1 MAAKSPTKPRIDG
14 SAYDILGLEP
24 GADAGAIKKAYHKIA
39 REWHPDVS
47 KHKDAKDVFAHVA
60 RAYEILTNPRQR
72 VWYDLFM
79 DNQIPFGSLERFQ
92 ELYARGVQRMGGDL
106 LARHRHSIGWAV
118 VGSLGLLVAGVRM
131 DVWRRH
137 QRHAISRVEPEL
149 EGGATTSTTE
159 WRPAYAVGGLLG
171 SFGSGMS
178 VVASGAAGG
187 AGARLGVAAA
197 LAGALAGRVA
207 LPWVDASVRGLRNL
221 KSAASHWLVAH
232 SRPLSE
238 LLSAAAAVVIVRRMH
253 PAMTLA
259 ESHLRAAR
267 AGALGAVTG
276 HAIGRVATRTEEV
289 EAAMVTPACRD
300 QAG

>member
-118 VGSLGLLVAGVRM
+118 VGSLGLLVASVRM
-131 DVWRRH
+131 AVWRRH

-159 WRPAYAVGGLLG
+159 WRPAYAVAGCLAPSEAACRSSRAARRAARAHGL
-171 SFGSGMS
+171 
-178 VVASGAAGG
+178 
-187 AGARLGVAAA
+187 RAAA
-197 LAGALAGRVA
+197 LAGALAGRGSPVG
-207 LPWVDASVRGLRNL
+207 RRER
-221 KSAASHWLVAH
+221 
-232 SRPLSE
+232 SRPSK
-238 LLSAAAAVVIVRRMH
+238 SQ
-253 PAMTLA
+253 
-259 ESHLRAAR
+259 
-267 AGALGAVTG
+267 
-276 HAIGRVATRTEEV
+276 IGRVALAGRPQPAAERAALGGGGRCHRPADAPGDDAGGVPFARGAGGCAWRRHRPRHRTG
-289 EAAMVTPACRD
+289 RD
-300 QAG
+300 ADRGG